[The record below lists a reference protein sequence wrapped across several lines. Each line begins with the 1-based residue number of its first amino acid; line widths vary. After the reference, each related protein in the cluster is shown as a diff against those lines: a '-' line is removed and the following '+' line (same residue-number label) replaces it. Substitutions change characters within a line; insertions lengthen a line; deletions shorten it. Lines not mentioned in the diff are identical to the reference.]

1 MAKQTINVGTNQDDG
16 TGDNLRAAFVKVNEN
31 FTEIYTELGGTALS
45 NISISGNTISTDN
58 TGGNLIL
65 NPNGSGELRIE
76 GNTLAVGTFTS
87 TSSIASDSL
96 AVTNNATIGGGLVV
110 SGTLTAGTFAP
121 SSITVSGALVAN
133 GTVDLGDSSA
143 DTITATGRFDS
154 ALVPSATNTNDIGSA
169 SLRWKDIYSTTVN
182 TSGNATVGG
191 NLDVTGNVT
200 IGGNITIGDADT
212 DSININADISS
223 NLIPNADNTFNVGSG
238 TKRYKDI
245 FGTRFLGTSAEIGGL
260 QVISNAI
267 QSVVTN
273 SNITIN
279 PQGTG
284 IAIVDGQLRVTG
296 TLQVSSSQT
305 IDMGSNRIQSVA
317 NPTASTDAANKAYVD
332 SVTGGATGF
341 TLIDDSSTATAIGG
355 GETLAISGSGLV
367 TTNISSN
374 DQLTITVAAQTLDI
388 VTTAGATTANA
399 ITVGGVT
406 TDGLNINDNNITS
419 TRSNDN
425 IVLIPNG
432 TGAVEIRS
440 NVTTTGTLNT
450 HTIPSGTDTLVGRA
464 TTDTLTN
471 KTLSSPSI
479 IGDMSFN
486 GSNTI
491 SSGTSLTFDLD
502 NPSTYNLQIGAGVH
516 LVPVQAGTSNLGE
529 SGLRF
534 NLIHA
539 NELNLYNGS
548 GGIATTLNSS
558 GLTVTGSV
566 DTDGISI
573 VDNNISSTRTN
584 DDINLIPGGTGKVVV
599 SADRLQIENTHTPAS
614 SVGALGDEKGDFAVD
629 SSYIYYA
636 TADYDSVTNIWKRIA
651 WSGDTW

>member
-223 NLIPNADNTFNVGSG
+223 NLIPNADNTFNVGSS

-267 QSVVTN
+267 QSVATN

-332 SVTGGATGF
+332 SVSGGATGF

-471 KTLSSPSI
+471 KTI
-479 IGDMSFN
+479 N
-486 GSNTI
+486 TASNTI
-491 SSGTSLTFDLD
+491 TIVEADISDLQSYLTSVPAQSFASLTGKPTTVAGYGIADAITASSTDTLTNKTLT
-502 NPSTYNLQIGAGVH
+502 NPTINAFT
-516 LVPVQAGTSNLGE
+516 GTG
-529 SGLRF
+529 
-534 NLIHA
+534 
-539 NELNLYNGS
+539 NGS
-548 GGIATTLNSS
+548 ITGN
-558 GLTVTGSV
+558 LTVTGSL

>member
-223 NLIPNADNTFNVGSG
+223 NLIPNADNTFNVGSS

-267 QSVVTN
+267 QSVATN

-332 SVTGGATGF
+332 SVSGGATGF

-367 TTNISSN
+367 TTSISSN

-471 KTLSSPSI
+471 KTI
-479 IGDMSFN
+479 N
-486 GSNTI
+486 TASNTI
-491 SSGTSLTFDLD
+491 TIVEADISDLQSYLTSVPAQSFASLTGKPTTVAGYGIADAITASSTDTLTNKTLT
-502 NPSTYNLQIGAGVH
+502 NPTINAFT
-516 LVPVQAGTSNLGE
+516 GTG
-529 SGLRF
+529 
-534 NLIHA
+534 
-539 NELNLYNGS
+539 NGS
-548 GGIATTLNSS
+548 ITGN
-558 GLTVTGSV
+558 LTVTGSL